1 MIKLYKDITLNSSN
15 SYFTV
20 FNDLQ
25 KYKISLETYLSNSIE
40 DDKFVLNDGV
50 LMVSAEVF
58 TNEDPYKIT
67 YCAHEFNGNTLFY
80 HINSVIF
87 QSGFYAFNVS
97 EDIWANYFYKANI
110 QSLHVT
116 RSSLQIDGY
125 RGIFDPIKATQDRDV
140 EYIGNNR
147 LPYSITL
154 DDLSILYY
162 VTYET
167 GKSSLFR
174 NGATSAT
181 KGFFNSIRE
190 LCLGGTL
197 IEPVL
202 PDRFVSLDYAVQSV
216 AGIYQA
222 QQGDLEPKFEAG
234 VIKAYIVPSSILLP
248 HTSDFIF
255 QTSCD
260 DVLGPN
266 VTGELR
272 DINAHCLINNVLDT
286 EIELP
291 LLYPNFKY
299 FVGVEHNGMEIER
312 YSGSHKIRFSF
323 IQNNDS
329 LQVIL
334 YDGSNSYDITSAF
347 EVGISINDGNI
358 SPTEKLTRT
367 LRAVTSVGSGIVQ
380 YKLGNYAGAFSSFA
394 ETGASTVINGKS
406 SYIGGGDGLLTFRNI
421 TKYASQSPFCI
432 VSYKS
437 IENENEHAIKYGVSY
452 DAYLDIFSPFFGLT
466 SGYYYYGYLI
476 QGNILLSGIPEFP
489 AEFIKGVFANGNY
502 FKQVL

>member
-15 SYFTV
+15 SYFTI

-25 KYKISLETYLSNSIE
+25 KYKNSLETYRSNSIE
-40 DDKFVLNDGV
+40 DDKYVLNDGV

-58 TNEDPYKIT
+58 ANQDPYKIT
-67 YCAHEFNGNTLFY
+67 YCEHEFNGNTLFY

-125 RGIFDPIKATQDRDV
+125 RGIFDPIKETQDRDI
-140 EYIGNNR
+140 EYIGNTR
-147 LPYSITL
+147 LPYLMTL
-154 DDLSILYY
+154 DDLSIVYF

-174 NGATSAT
+174 NGATSGT
-181 KGFFNSIRE
+181 KGFFNSIKE
-190 LCLGGTL
+190 LCLGGTV
-197 IEPVL
+197 IEPIF
-202 PDRFVSLDYAVQSV
+202 PERFVSLDYAIQAV

-222 QQGDLEPKFEAG
+222 KQGELHPAFEAG

-248 HTSDFIF
+248 STSDFIF

-260 DVLGPN
+260 DILKPN

-272 DINAHCLINNVLDT
+272 DITAHCLISNVLDT

-291 LLYPNFKY
+291 LLYPNYKY

-312 YSGSHKIRFSF
+312 YSGAHKIRFSF

-329 LQVIL
+329 LQVL
-334 YDGSNSYDITSAF
+334 LFDGANSYDLTSVF
-347 EVGISINDGNI
+347 EVGITINDGNI
-358 SPTEKLTRT
+358 TPTEKLTRT
-367 LRAVTSVGSGIVQ
+367 LRAVSSAGSGIVQ

-394 ETGASTVINGKS
+394 EAGASTIINGKS
-406 SYIGGGDGLLTFRNI
+406 SYIGGGDGLLTFRDI
-421 TKYASQSPFCI
+421 TKFPSQSPFCI

-437 IENENEHAIKYGVSY
+437 IENENEHIIKYGATY
-452 DAYLDIFSPFFGLT
+452 DAYLNIFSQFQGLV
-466 SGYYYYGYLI
+466 SGSYDYGYLI
-476 QGNILLSGIPEFP
+476 QGNIILSGIPEFP

-502 FKQVL
+502 FKQIL

>member
-15 SYFTV
+15 SYFTI

-25 KYKISLETYLSNSIE
+25 KYKNSLGTYLSNSIE
-40 DDKFVLNDGV
+40 DDKFVLNGGV
-50 LMVSAEVF
+50 LMIAAEVF
-58 TNEDPYKIT
+58 TSEDPFKIT

-87 QSGFYAFNVS
+87 QSDFYAFNVS

-147 LPYSITL
+147 LPSSMTL
-154 DDLSILYY
+154 DDLSIVYY
-162 VTYET
+162 VVYET
-167 GKSSLFR
+167 GRSSLFR
-174 NGATSAT
+174 NNAASAT
-181 KGFFNSIRE
+181 KGFFNSVRE
-190 LCLGGTL
+190 LCGNLD
-197 IEPVL
+197 I
-202 PDRFVSLDYAVQSV
+202 SLDTAISAV
-216 AGIYQA
+216 AGIFKTITTTSNY
-222 QQGDLEPKFEAG
+222 EAG
-234 VIKAYIVPSSILLP
+234 VIKAYIVPSSIILP
-248 HTSDFIF
+248 HTEDVTFN
-255 QTSCD
+255 TSTNINYG
-260 DVLGPN
+260 VN
-266 VTGELR
+266 
-272 DINAHCLINNVLDT
+272 DITAHVLINNIIDT
-286 EIELP
+286 EIEFP
-291 LLYPNFKY
+291 SFPNYKY

-312 YSGSHKIRFSF
+312 YSGNHKVRFSF

-334 YDGSNSYDITSAF
+334 YDGANSYDLTSAF

-358 SPTEKLTRT
+358 TPTEKISRT
-367 LRAVTSVGSGIVQ
+367 LRTVAGVGSGVVQ
-380 YKLGNYAGAFSSFA
+380 YKLGNYAGAISSIA
-394 ETGASTVINGKS
+394 DAGSSLIIGGKS
-406 SYIGGGDGLLTFRNI
+406 SYIGAGDGLLTFRNI
-421 TKYASQSPFCI
+421 TENASQSPFCL

-437 IENENEHAIKYGVSY
+437 IEDENEHTIKYGATY
-452 DAYLDIFSPFFGLT
+452 DAYLNVFTPFFGLV
-466 SGYYYYGYLI
+466 SGYYNYGYLI

-489 AEFIKGVFANGNY
+489 AEFIKGVFASGNY

>member
-1 MIKLYKDITLNSSN
+1 MIKLYSDITRNSSN
-15 SYFTV
+15 SNFTI
-20 FNDLQ
+20 FNNLQ
-25 KYKISLETYLSNSIE
+25 KYKNSLETYISNSIE
-40 DDKFVLNDGV
+40 DDKYVLNNGV

-58 TNEDPYKIT
+58 TNQDPFKIT

-87 QSGFYAFNVS
+87 QSGFYTFNVS
-97 EDIWANYFYKANI
+97 EDIWANYIYRANI

-116 RSSLQIDGY
+116 RSSIEIPDY
-125 RGIFDPIKATQDRDV
+125 RAIFDPIKATQERDV

-147 LPYSITL
+147 LPSIITL

-181 KGFFNSIRE
+181 KGYFNSIRE
-190 LCLGGTL
+190 LCLGGTEESPL
-197 IEPVL
+197 L
-202 PDRFVSLDYAVQSV
+202 PDREISIDYALQVV

-222 QQGDLEPKFEAG
+222 QQGDLRPKYEAG
-234 VIKAYIVPSSILLP
+234 VIKAYVVPSSILLP
-248 HTSDFIF
+248 HTNDFIF

-260 DVLGPN
+260 DILEPN
-266 VTGELR
+266 VTGKLLN
-272 DINAHCLINNVLDT
+272 INAHCLINNVLDT

-291 LLYPNFKY
+291 TLYPKYKY

-312 YSGSHKIRFSF
+312 YSGNHKVRFSF

-334 YDGSNSYDITSAF
+334 YDGSNSYDISSTF

-394 ETGASTVINGKS
+394 EAGSSIMVNGKS
-406 SYIGGGDGLLTFRNI
+406 SYIGGGDGLLTFRDI
-421 TKYASQSPFCI
+421 TENASQSPFCL
-432 VSYKS
+432 VRYKS
-437 IENENEHAIKYGVSY
+437 IEDENEHVIKYGASY
-452 DAYLDIFSPFFGLT
+452 DAYLDIFTPFVPLV
-466 SGYYYYGYLI
+466 SGIYYQGFLI
-476 QGNILLSGIPEFP
+476 QGNILLNGIPEFA

-502 FKQVL
+502 FLQLL

>member
-15 SYFTV
+15 SYFTI

-25 KYKISLETYLSNSIE
+25 KYKNSLEAHLSNSIE
-40 DDKFVLNDGV
+40 DDKYVLNDGV
-50 LMVSAEVF
+50 LMVSAEEF
-58 TNEDPYKIT
+58 ANQDPYKIT
-67 YCAHEFNGNTLFY
+67 YCEHEFNGNTLFY

-87 QSGFYAFNVS
+87 QSGFYEFSVAD
-97 EDIWANYFYKANI
+97 DIWANYFYKANI

-116 RSSLQIDGY
+116 RSSLSISGY
-125 RGIFDPIKATQDRDV
+125 RGIYDPIKATQEREV
-140 EYIGNNR
+140 EYIGNDR

-190 LCLGGTL
+190 LCFGGS
-197 IEPVL
+197 IIAPVF
-202 PDRFVSLDYAVQSV
+202 PDRFVSLDYAIQAV

-222 QQGDLEPKFEAG
+222 QQGNLEPVFEAG

-260 DVLGPN
+260 DILGPN

-291 LLYPNFKY
+291 LLYPNYKY

-329 LQVIL
+329 LQVLL

-394 ETGASTVINGKS
+394 EAGASSIINGKS

-421 TKYASQSPFCI
+421 TKFASQSPFCI

-437 IENENEHAIKYGVSY
+437 IENEREHTIKYGAAY
-452 DAYLDIFSPFFGLT
+452 DAYLNIFSPFSGLVT
-466 SGYYYYGYLI
+466 GVYNYGYLI

-502 FKQVL
+502 FKQIL